1 MFEILVTVLF
11 VWLFWQALR
20 LAFSIAWGLAKVI
33 AVILCILALPA
44 LVVGL
49 ISAAGTFLLIPV
61 GIVAGACGLLK
72 VCC

>member
-1 MFEILVTVLF
+1 MFEILATVIF
-11 VWLFWQALR
+11 IWLFWQALR

-33 AVILCILALPA
+33 AVILCILALPV

-61 GIVAGACGLLK
+61 GIVAGAWGLLK
-72 VCC
+72 ACG

>member
-20 LAFSIAWGLAKVI
+20 LAFSIAWGLAKAI

-49 ISAAGTFLLIPV
+49 LSAAGTFLLIPV
-61 GIVAGACGLLK
+61 GIVAGAWGLLK
-72 VCC
+72 ACG

>member
-49 ISAAGTFLLIPV
+49 ISAAGTLLLIPV
-61 GIVAGACGLLK
+61 GIVAGAWGLLK
-72 VCC
+72 ACD